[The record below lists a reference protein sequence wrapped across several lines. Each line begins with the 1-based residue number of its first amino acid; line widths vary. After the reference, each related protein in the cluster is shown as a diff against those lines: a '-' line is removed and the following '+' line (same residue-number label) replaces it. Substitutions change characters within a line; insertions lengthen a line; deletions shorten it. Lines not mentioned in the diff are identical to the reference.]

1 MYKKP
6 TSKTISNMF
15 GEREMPGDFRTFK
28 ITIKEYGDMAMYS

>member
-6 TSKTISNMF
+6 TFKNMF

>member
-6 TSKTISNMF
+6 TFKTISNMF
-15 GEREMPGDFRTFK
+15 GEREMPGDFHTFK